1 MANTST
7 PNLSEEIVMQRYFNV
22 IQALVYAGA
31 GFLVVIVGLR
41 GLGDLSQLQ
50 FVPGWLLEEGTG
62 RISVNIVIFGLVAE
76 FIMLMALAYV
86 FYKGPRFTGDVAVEG
101 KHAVQAVAASPDIA
115 GLLKAER
122 EMIEALGKKIE
133 TLVEAERRVIEQ
145 IGNKYN
151 TIAESQRSILELL
164 ARRLDEHHAAD
175 ENILER
181 IEANVDFLKS
191 AHLVRR
197 RPQVENSST
206 LS

>member
-1 MANTST
+1 
-7 PNLSEEIVMQRYFNV
+7 MQRYFNV

-50 FVPGWLLEEGTG
+50 FVPGWLLEESTG

-76 FIMLMALAYV
+76 FVMLMALAYV
-86 FYKGPRFTGDVAVEG
+86 FYKGPGLNAEVTVEG
-101 KHAVQAVAASPDIA
+101 KVAGHVAVSASPDIA
-115 GLLKAER
+115 RLLGAER
-122 EMIEALGKKIE
+122 EMIEVLGKKIE

-164 ARRLDEHHAAD
+164 ARRLDEHHD
-175 ENILER
+175 TDGNILKR
-181 IEANVDFLKS
+181 IETSVDFLKS

-197 RPQVENSST
+197 RPQTENNPT
-206 LS
+206 LL